1 MATLPD
7 RAQGAMGHWRRC
19 GNGRSR
25 NSRRSMAAGNH
36 SGELKGRTV
45 SRPTVD
51 VQIAT
56 MADLIREI
64 QLFYGENTGVKMARK
79 HMQWFLKR
87 FANGAEAWSQLH
99 PIVDPDLQYQQFKD

>member
-1 MATLPD
+1 
-7 RAQGAMGHWRRC
+7 
-19 GNGRSR
+19 
-25 NSRRSMAAGNH
+25 MAARNLAA
-36 SGELKGRTV
+36 ELKGQTI

-56 MADLIREI
+56 MAELIREI

-99 PIVDPDLQYQQFKD
+99 PIGDPDIQYQQFKELIAVSYTHLTLPTICSV